1 MMKSMAAL
9 TKEQLLQ
16 KRQERLRRRAEMMT
30 PGEIEEV
37 RSTQELSP
45 ELREIMVRQFA
56 KMMARRK
63 KT

>member
-9 TKEQLLQ
+9 TKEQLLH
-16 KRQERLRRRAEMMT
+16 KRQDRLRRRSEMMT
-30 PGEIEEV
+30 PGEVEEV

-45 ELREIMVRQFA
+45 ALRELAIKQFA